1 MVQSASS
8 RFLDQF
14 DNIGIELV
22 GFHPLDGKH
31 YLLRK
36 ICVRYRQFRIC
47 QHKANTLIY
56 GQQNVKTNIISENY
70 GGRGKSF
77 QDLIQKLL
85 I

>member
-1 MVQSASS
+1 MVQSTSS
-8 RFLDQF
+8 RFLDQV
-14 DNIGIELV
+14 DNIGIERV

-70 GGRGKSF
+70 GRRENSF
-77 QDLIQKLL
+77 QHPKQNLL
-85 I
+85 T

>member
-1 MVQSASS
+1 MQSVS

-14 DNIGIELV
+14 VHNIGIERV

-56 GQQNVKTNIISENY
+56 GQQNVKTNIIAWIFRNKKE
-70 GGRGKSF
+70 KF
-77 QDLIQKLL
+77 FTELHL
-85 I
+85 

>member
-1 MVQSASS
+1 MVRSTSP

-14 DNIGIELV
+14 DNIGFERV
-22 GFHPLDGKH
+22 DFHPLDGKH

-56 GQQNVKTNIISENY
+56 GQQNVKSYIRAAE
-70 GGRGKSF
+70 
-77 QDLIQKLL
+77 KLFFL
-85 I
+85 HHNQTGVNLL